1 MNENR
6 RSDTGFSRRR
16 LLEASLALGSARLIA
31 AAPMAAAAATAA
43 RAATSSALD
52 GADVKALF
60 VGDPFAQA
68 SQRIVGELNRMAGGT
83 ISMQVVDFDSMHQ
96 KILLDAP
103 SAAPAF
109 DVYSWEFSW
118 LGEMVGA
125 NALRPLDDFV
135 KRDAELLNIGDIPK
149 ANWNA
154 TAWKGKR
161 YGIPVQPHAELTWW
175 RTDLLESAGLQPP
188 KTTDDLL
195 AAAKALNKPDDG
207 VYGFLW
213 KGARGAPLG
222 QTMVHA
228 FAAFDQPAFP
238 NWQNGDWMPA
248 LNTDKAVRATE
259 WVKEMTQ
266 YAPPDY
272 MNISWD
278 DEARRFAEGEAAMT
292 FTWFGRESFFSNPTK
307 SKIVGKYAAG
317 AWPAALGLSPRN
329 SFGGWVLG
337 LPAHI
342 SPERAE
348 IAWRFVRWYTSA
360 PVERLLI
367 ENGNIDFPRISLI
380 QDPALQRAHPVFKTV
395 LDLVNEDA
403 FKAWIRAPVP
413 EFVALADALGTTM
426 QAMLIGDLTPRKACD
441 KVQADMVAE
450 LKKSGKL
457 T

>member
-1 MNENR
+1 MNEHR
-6 RSDTGFSRRR
+6 RLDISLRRR
-16 LLEASLALGSARLIA
+16 ELLKASLALA
-31 AAPMAAAAATAA
+31 AAGPAAAALARTA
-43 RAATSSALD
+43 RAAGESALG
-52 GADVKALF
+52 GAEVKALF

-68 SQRIVGELNRMAGGT
+68 SQKVIGQLNEMAGGT

-96 KILLDAP
+96 KMLLDAP
-103 SAAPAF
+103 SANPAF

-135 KRDAELLNIGDIPK
+135 ERDKDLLNIDDIPK
-149 ANWNA
+149 ASWEA
-154 TAWKGKR
+154 TVWDGKR

-175 RTDLLESAGLQPP
+175 RSDLLEQAGLQPP
-188 KTTDDLL
+188 QNTDDLL
-195 AAAKALNKPDDG
+195 AAAKALHNPDEG

-238 NWQNGDWMPA
+238 GWQQGDWMPA
-248 LNTDKAVRATE
+248 LNSDKAVAATE
-259 WVKEMTQ
+259 WVRQMVE

-272 MNISWD
+272 LNIAWD
-278 DEARRFAEGEAAMT
+278 DEARRFAQGEAAMT
-292 FTWFGRESFFSNPTK
+292 FTWFGRESFFSDPTK
-307 SKIVGKYAAG
+307 SRIVGKYG
-317 AWPAALGLSPRN
+317 VGPWPSAPGLPPRN
-329 SFGGWVLG
+329 SFGGWVVG
-337 LPAHI
+337 LPAQI

-348 IAWRFVRWYTSA
+348 LAWQFVRWYTSA

-367 ENGNIDFPRISLI
+367 ENGNIDYPRISLI
-380 QDPALQRAHPVFKTV
+380 RDPELQAAHPVFKTV
-395 LDLVNEDA
+395 LDLVDQDA

-413 EFVALADALGTTM
+413 EFVSLADALGTTM
-426 QAMLIGDLTPRKACD
+426 QEMLIGAMTPQEACD
-441 KVQADMVAE
+441 KVQEDMVTVM
-450 LKKSGKL
+450 KKSGKL

>member
-1 MNENR
+1 MKEHR
-6 RSDTGFSRRR
+6 WSGTRLSRRQM
-16 LLEASLALGSARLIA
+16 LEGSLALA
-31 AAPMAAAAATAA
+31 AALPATNGLAREA
-43 RAATSSALD
+43 RAAANSPLG
-52 GADVKALF
+52 GAEVKALF

-68 SQRIVGELNRMAGGT
+68 SQRVIGQLNEMAGGT

-125 NALRPLDDFV
+125 KALRPLDDFV
-135 KRDAELLNIGDIPK
+135 ARDAAMLQIDDIPR
-149 ANWNA
+149 ANWDA
-154 TAWKGKR
+154 TVWDGKR

-175 RTDLLESAGLQPP
+175 RTDLLEAAGLQPP
-188 KTTDDLL
+188 TTTDELL
-195 AAAKALNKPDDG
+195 AAAQALHKPDEG

-222 QTMVHA
+222 QTLVYA

-238 NWQNGDWMPA
+238 NWQNGDWTPA
-248 LNTDKAVRATE
+248 LNTAKAVQATE
-259 WVKEMTQ
+259 WVKQMAQ
-266 YAPPDY
+266 YAPPDFL
-272 MNISWD
+272 NIAWD
-278 DEARRFAEGEAAMT
+278 DEARRFAQGEAAMT
-292 FTWFGRESFFSNPTK
+292 FTWFGRESFFSDPTK

-317 AWPAALGLSPRN
+317 PWPSAPGLSPRN

-337 LPAHI
+337 LPAQI

-380 QDPALQRAHPVFKTV
+380 QDAELQQAHPVFKTV
-395 LDLVNEDA
+395 LELVDQDA

-413 EFVALADALGTTM
+413 EFVALADSLGTTM
-426 QAMLIGDLTPRKACD
+426 QDMLIDAMTPQEACD
-441 KVQADMVAE
+441 KVQEDMIAV

>member
-1 MNENR
+1 MNEHR
-6 RSDTGFSRRR
+6 WSGTRLSRRQM
-16 LLEASLALGSARLIA
+16 LEASLALA
-31 AAPMAAAAATAA
+31 AAGPAATSLASAA
-43 RAATSSALD
+43 RAAGVSALG
-52 GADVKALF
+52 GAEVKALF

-68 SQRIVGELNRMAGGT
+68 SQRVIGDLNGLADGT

-103 SAAPAF
+103 SATPAF

-135 KRDAELLNIGDIPK
+135 ERDAELLQIDDIPK
-149 ANWNA
+149 ANWDA
-154 TAWKGKR
+154 TVWDGKR

-175 RTDLLESAGLQPP
+175 RTDLLEAAGLEPP

-195 AAAKALNKPDDG
+195 AAAAALHKPDEG

-213 KGARGAPLG
+213 KGGRGAPLG

-238 NWQNGDWMPA
+238 NWQQGDWTPA
-248 LNTDKAVRATE
+248 LNTDKAVQATE
-259 WVKEMTQ
+259 WVRQMAQ

-272 MNISWD
+272 LNIAWD
-278 DEARRFAEGEAAMT
+278 DEARRFAQGEAAMT
-292 FTWFGRESFFSNPTK
+292 FTWFGRESFFSDPTK
-307 SKIVGKYAAG
+307 SRIVGKYAAG
-317 AWPAALGLSPRN
+317 PWPAAPGLSPRN

-337 LPAHI
+337 LPAQI

-360 PVERLLI
+360 PIERLLI

-380 QDPALQRAHPVFKTV
+380 SDPELQEAHPVFKTV
-395 LDLVNEDA
+395 LELVDQNA

-413 EFVALADALGTTM
+413 EFVALADSLGTTM
-426 QAMLIGDLTPRKACD
+426 QDMLIDALTPQEACD
-441 KVQADMVAE
+441 KVQEDMVAV

>member
-1 MNENR
+1 MKEHR
-6 RSDTGFSRRR
+6 WSGTRLSRRQM
-16 LLEASLALGSARLIA
+16 LEGSLALA
-31 AAPMAAAAATAA
+31 AALPVTGRLAREA
-43 RAATSSALD
+43 RAAADSPLG
-52 GADVKALF
+52 GAEVKALF

-68 SQRIVGELNRMAGGT
+68 SQRIIADLNQLAGGT

-135 KRDAELLNIGDIPK
+135 ERDAAMLQIDDIPK
-149 ANWNA
+149 ANWDA
-154 TAWKGKR
+154 TVWDGKR

-175 RTDLLESAGLQPP
+175 RTDLLEAAGLQPP

-195 AAAKALNKPDDG
+195 AAAQALHKPDEG

-238 NWQNGDWMPA
+238 NWQNGDWTPA
-248 LNTDKAVRATE
+248 LNTDKAVQATE
-259 WVKEMTQ
+259 WVRQMAQ
-266 YAPPDY
+266 YAPPDFL
-272 MNISWD
+272 NIAWD
-278 DEARRFAEGEAAMT
+278 DEARRFAQGEAAMT
-292 FTWFGRESFFSNPTK
+292 FTWFGRELFFSDPTK

-317 AWPAALGLSPRN
+317 PWPSAPGLSPRN

-337 LPAHI
+337 LPAQI

-367 ENGNIDFPRISLI
+367 QNGNIDFPRISLI
-380 QDPALQRAHPVFKTV
+380 SDPELQQAHPVFKTV
-395 LDLVNEDA
+395 LELVDQNA

-413 EFVALADALGTTM
+413 EFVALADSLGTTM
-426 QAMLIGDLTPRKACD
+426 QDMLIDALTPQEACD
-441 KVQADMVAE
+441 KVQEDMIAV

>member
-1 MNENR
+1 MKEHR
-6 RSDTGFSRRR
+6 WSGTRLSRRQM
-16 LLEASLALGSARLIA
+16 LEGSLALA
-31 AAPMAAAAATAA
+31 AALPVTGRLAREA
-43 RAATSSALD
+43 RAAADSPLG
-52 GADVKALF
+52 GAEVKALF

-68 SQRIVGELNRMAGGT
+68 SQRIIADLNQLAGGT

-135 KRDAELLNIGDIPK
+135 ERDAAMLQIDDIPK
-149 ANWNA
+149 ANWDA
-154 TAWKGKR
+154 TVWDGKR

-175 RTDLLESAGLQPP
+175 RTDLLEAAGLQPP

-195 AAAKALNKPDDG
+195 AAAQALHKPDEG

-238 NWQNGDWMPA
+238 NWQNGDWTPA
-248 LNTDKAVRATE
+248 LNTDKAVQATE
-259 WVKEMTQ
+259 WVRQMAQ
-266 YAPPDY
+266 YAPPDFL
-272 MNISWD
+272 NIAWD
-278 DEARRFAEGEAAMT
+278 DEARRFAQGEAAMT
-292 FTWFGRESFFSNPTK
+292 FTWFGRESFFSDPTK

-317 AWPAALGLSPRN
+317 PWPSAPGLSPRN

-337 LPAHI
+337 LPAQI

-367 ENGNIDFPRISLI
+367 QNGNIDFPRISLI
-380 QDPALQRAHPVFKTV
+380 SDPELQQAHPVFKTV
-395 LDLVNEDA
+395 LELVDQNA

-413 EFVALADALGTTM
+413 EFVALADSLGTTM
-426 QAMLIGDLTPRKACD
+426 QDMLIDALTPQEACD
-441 KVQADMVAE
+441 KVQEDMIAV

>member
-1 MNENR
+1 MKEHR
-6 RSDTGFSRRR
+6 WSGTRLSRRQM
-16 LLEASLALGSARLIA
+16 LEGSLALA
-31 AAPMAAAAATAA
+31 AALPVTGRLAREA
-43 RAATSSALD
+43 RAAADSPLG
-52 GADVKALF
+52 GAEVKALF

-68 SQRIVGELNRMAGGT
+68 SQRIIADLNQLAGGT

-135 KRDAELLNIGDIPK
+135 ERDAAMLQIDDIPK
-149 ANWNA
+149 ANWDA
-154 TAWKGKR
+154 TVWDGKR

-175 RTDLLESAGLQPP
+175 RTDLLEAAGLQPP

-195 AAAKALNKPDDG
+195 AAAQALHKPDEG

-238 NWQNGDWMPA
+238 NWQNGDWTPA
-248 LNTDKAVRATE
+248 LNTDKAVQATE
-259 WVKEMTQ
+259 WVRQMAQ
-266 YAPPDY
+266 YAPPDFL
-272 MNISWD
+272 NIAWD
-278 DEARRFAEGEAAMT
+278 DEARRFAQGEAAMT
-292 FTWFGRESFFSNPTK
+292 FTWFGRELFFSDPTK

-317 AWPAALGLSPRN
+317 PWPSAPGLSPRN

-337 LPAHI
+337 LPAQI

-348 IAWRFVRWYTSA
+348 IAWSFVRWYTSA

-367 ENGNIDFPRISLI
+367 QNGNIDFPRISLI
-380 QDPALQRAHPVFKTV
+380 SDPELQQAHPVFKTV
-395 LDLVNEDA
+395 LELVDQNA

-413 EFVALADALGTTM
+413 EFVALADSLGTTM
-426 QAMLIGDLTPRKACD
+426 QDMLIDALTPQEACD
-441 KVQADMVAE
+441 KVQEDMIAV